1 MTDNTDGFDTGIG
14 IEEETGPESGMPSE
28 GPDMTRDRPALFDG
42 DTGDMPLEA
51 RMAAIA
57 LKRERYID
65 GSLYDRAC
73 QYREAVERS
82 LNNDMLRLVDN
93 TKYRIMYA
101 SPVTDARFA
110 SWVRLHLAILP
121 PIAAAPV
128 CATPK
133 PCGCSMSR

>member
-57 LKRERYID
+57 LKRAR
-65 GSLYDRAC
+65 
-73 QYREAVERS
+73 
-82 LNNDMLRLVDN
+82 LRHAN
-93 TKYRIMYA
+93 AT
-101 SPVTDARFA
+101 
-110 SWVRLHLAILP
+110 
-121 PIAAAPV
+121 
-128 CATPK
+128 ATPACTTGRASTVR
-133 PCGCSMSR
+133 PWNGR

>member
-57 LKRERYID
+57 LKRERYIVD
-65 GSLYDRAC
+65 WQRCVG
-73 QYREAVERS
+73 QV
-82 LNNDMLRLVDN
+82 LRGRV
-93 TKYRIMYA
+93 
-101 SPVTDARFA
+101 PVR
-110 SWVRLHLAILP
+110 
-121 PIAAAPV
+121 
-128 CATPK
+128 
-133 PCGCSMSR
+133 

>member
-1 MTDNTDGFDTGIG
+1 MTDNTDGFDTGVG

-51 RMAAIA
+51 RMAAMPQKSEG
-57 LKRERYID
+57 LFD
-65 GSLYDRAC
+65 GCLNDRAS
-73 QYREAVERS
+73 QYGEAVERS

-101 SPVTDARFA
+101 SPVTDAETNIR
-110 SWVRLHLAILP
+110 VL
-121 PIAAAPV
+121 
-128 CATPK
+128 
-133 PCGCSMSR
+133 

>member
-28 GPDMTRDRPALFDG
+28 GPDMTRDRPGLFDG

-73 QYREAVERS
+73 QYREGVER
-82 LNNDMLRLVDN
+82 
-93 TKYRIMYA
+93 
-101 SPVTDARFA
+101 
-110 SWVRLHLAILP
+110 
-121 PIAAAPV
+121 
-128 CATPK
+128 
-133 PCGCSMSR
+133 

>member
-57 LKRERYID
+57 LKTRTLHR
-65 GSLYDRAC
+65 R
-73 QYREAVERS
+73 Q
-82 LNNDMLRLVDN
+82 
-93 TKYRIMYA
+93 
-101 SPVTDARFA
+101 PVRQG
-110 SWVRLHLAILP
+110 V
-121 PIAAAPV
+121 PV
-128 CATPK
+128 P
-133 PCGCSMSR
+133 

>member
-14 IEEETGPESGMPSE
+14 IEEETGPKSGMPSE

-65 GSLYDRAC
+65 GSCTTGRA
-73 QYREAVERS
+73 S
-82 LNNDMLRLVDN
+82 
-93 TKYRIMYA
+93 T
-101 SPVTDARFA
+101 
-110 SWVRLHLAILP
+110 VRP
-121 PIAAAPV
+121 WN
-128 CATPK
+128 
-133 PCGCSMSR
+133 GR